1 MGKWQFKDLDT
12 ALTSLGIMLIVLADK
27 IQEWT
32 SLPSNVVYAA
42 IIFIFSIQI
51 FVWFKNRK

>member
-1 MGKWQFKDLDT
+1 MSKWQSNDLDT
-12 ALTSLGIMLIVLADK
+12 AITSLGIMLIVLADK

-51 FVWFKNRK
+51 FIWFKNRK